1 MENFLMNKKLMA
13 VAVAGALAAP
23 VAMAQSNVTVS
34 GRLSMGVDSYSA
46 SGASTTGSTYASR
59 NRMWDNGSRLI
70 VSGTEDLGNGL
81 KANFYVESGFNAD
94 TGGSTSQSGTANTST
109 GLIASRVAYAGL
121 QGDFGAV
128 RFGRQNVFWTN
139 GTQDQTQSNYVQA
152 GGVFQ
157 TGSFGSG
164 MGVGVTRFNNVV
176 QYDTPTIGGF
186 GAQISWSPNA
196 QEAIQLTSSY
206 STGVTSANAQT
217 SVDTKGRLWGV
228 TLGWTGGPFAV
239 HYDFVSNKTNTLQSS
254 QNGTANSVF
263 SYQGENRGDKLR
275 MGWAYQP
282 GAMLA
287 LIWTKSTVVNG
298 GASTIYNTTGGNN
311 VLLDGTG
318 GTLTQTAWTVNW
330 EHMVGNT
337 RLLAQ
342 YGRAA
347 NVSGCTGTIGAN
359 TTTNRSTL
367 NGMNSGDSNCAATS
381 ASNYMLGA
389 QYLMSK
395 RTSVAFTYNQLNNK
409 ANYFADYGSG
419 GNSSVAGSATAA
431 GVGNVA
437 SGVATS
443 MAGADPKM
451 FGVGVLHSF

>member
-1 MENFLMNKKLMA
+1 MNKKLMA

-34 GRLSMGVDSYSA
+34 GRLAMGVDSYSA
-46 SGASTTGSTYASR
+46 SGASTSGTTFASR
-59 NRMWDNGSRLI
+59 NRMWDNGSRVI

-94 TGGSTSQSGTANTST
+94 TGGSTSQSGSANTST

-121 QGDFGAV
+121 QGNFGAV

-164 MGVGVTRFNNVV
+164 MGVGVTRFSNVV

-196 QEAIQLTSSY
+196 QEAIQLTSSTSLAGT
-206 STGVTSANAQT
+206 STSGTST
-217 SVDTKGRLWGV
+217 STDTKGRLWGV
-228 TLGWTGGPFAV
+228 TVGWTGGPFAV
-239 HYDFVSNKTNTLQSS
+239 HYDYVSNKTNSQFVTQSG
-254 QNGTANSVF
+254 GTNT
-263 SYQGENRGDKLR
+263 YQGENRGDKIR

-287 LIWTKSTVVNG
+287 LIWSKSTVVNG
-298 GASTIYNTTGGNN
+298 GASTTYSTSGGNN
-311 VLLDGTG
+311 VLLDGTN

-347 NVSGCTGTIGAN
+347 NVSGCTGTIG
-359 TTTNRSTL
+359 STRAAL
-367 NGMNSGDSNCAATS
+367 NGMNSGDSNCSATS
-381 ASNYMLGA
+381 ASNYMLGV
-389 QYLMSK
+389 QYLLSK
-395 RTSVAFTYNQLNNK
+395 RTSVSLTYNALSNK

-419 GNSSVAGSATAA
+419 GNSSVAGSSTAA
-431 GVGNVA
+431 GAGNVA

-443 MAGADPKM
+443 MAGSDPKM
-451 FGVGVLHSF
+451 FGVGVVHFF